1 MIRKQNIKDKKMPD
15 INRYKSVAVSIE
27 TWEKLIKLSKHQ
39 FRSPSKTIT
48 WLVTL
53 MDEKIDKIDS
63 EDENES
69 ISIH

>member
-1 MIRKQNIKDKKMPD
+1 MSD
-15 INRYKSVAVSIE
+15 ISRYKSVAVSIE
-27 TWEKLIKLSKHQ
+27 TWEKLMKLSKHQ

-48 WLVTL
+48 WLVSL